1 MHIRIAFIRDREVLM
16 DESPLLILEHI
27 SKSFGGVHALTDVS
41 LQVLCGEVHAVV
53 GENGAGKSTMMK
65 IISGAISPTS
75 GVVTFEGQPVVFSG
89 PRAAV
94 EAGIAIVYQEP
105 AYFGELSVLENI
117 YLGAELRTPT
127 GGMDW
132 GRMTVGAAAALQ
144 SIGLP
149 ANLLGRRMLELS
161 IGTQQ
166 LVLIARSIHRK
177 VKLLI
182 LDEPTAI
189 LSINET
195 ETLFRAIADLKAQG
209 VSVLYISH
217 RIVEIFQVA
226 DRISVLRDGRLVA
239 AHAVGAVTTEQL
251 VAAMT
256 GRPVSADVYRP
267 RPFADQ
273 SPILAVQGLSRAGNY
288 QDVAFD
294 LRPGEVLGVYGLVG
308 AGRSEM
314 ARAIYGEL
322 PPDEGAIELRGA
334 AFAPRTC
341 QDAIR
346 QGILYVPED
355 RRHQGIFA
363 IRAVSDN
370 LTAGVLGKISGALGW
385 IRPQRERSLSLELM
399 QELSVKA
406 SSPEA
411 PVSSLSGGNQQKV
424 VLGRGLSHKPAVLL
438 LDEPTHGI
446 DVGTKS
452 EIHRLIMQLA
462 EQGLALVLISS
473 DLPEVLALADNVLVM
488 HEGNVMDYMPRSE
501 MSDTRILRSALGLGS
516 APVDAQAAQLIKE
529 DAA

>member
-1 MHIRIAFIRDREVLM
+1 M
-16 DESPLLILEHI
+16 DETPLLTLAQI

-41 LQVLCGEVHAVV
+41 LQVRRGEVHAVV

-65 IISGAISPTS
+65 IIAGAISPTS
-75 GVVTFEGQPVVFSG
+75 GDLQFDGRPVVFHG
-89 PRAAV
+89 PRAAA

-117 YLGAELRTPT
+117 YLGAELRTRL
-127 GGMDW
+127 GAMDW
-132 GRMTVGAAAALQ
+132 GRMTSGAAEALQ

-149 ANLLGRRMLELS
+149 ASLLNKRMLELS

-177 VKLLI
+177 AKLLI

-195 ETLFRAIADLKAQG
+195 ETLFRAIAELKAQG

-217 RIVEIFQVA
+217 RIVEIFQIA

-239 AHAVGAVTTEQL
+239 AHEVGAVTADQL

-256 GRPVSADVYRP
+256 GRPVSASVYRA
-267 RPFADQ
+267 RSFAEQ
-273 SPILAVQGLSRAGNY
+273 APVLEVHRISRAGNY
-288 QDVAFD
+288 QDVSFD

-314 ARAIYGEL
+314 ARAVFGEL
-322 PPDEGAIELRGA
+322 PLDQGEMRYRGVRY
-334 AFAPRTC
+334 APRTC
-341 QDAIR
+341 QEAIER
-346 QGILYVPED
+346 GILYVPED
-355 RRHQGIFA
+355 RRHQGIFP
-363 IRAVSDN
+363 IRSVSDN
-370 LTAGVLGKISGALGW
+370 LTSGVLGRLSAALGW
-385 IRPQRERSLSLELM
+385 IQPRRERSLALELM
-399 QELSVKA
+399 HDLNVKA
-406 SSPEA
+406 SSPDA

-424 VLGRGLSHKPAVLL
+424 VLGRGLSHRPSILL

-446 DVGTKS
+446 DVGTKT
-452 EIHRLIMQLA
+452 EIHRLVMQLA
-462 EQGLALVLISS
+462 EQGLALLLISS

-501 MSDTRILRSALGLGS
+501 MSETRILRSALGLG
-516 APVDAQAAQLIKE
+516 AAQVDSQAAQLIKE
-529 DAA
+529 EPV